1 MQTKTYQYYRK
12 GDMSDLKK
20 IKKES
25 QGITKSTQNIY
36 QMVQSRKERYQEV
49 LPDPEAAGRFVQASL
64 TAIKMS
70 PKLQQCSPDSILK
83 ALMESARYGLE
94 PNSPLSEAA
103 LVPYGEKVEFL
114 IEYRGLLKF
123 AWNSGL
129 VTSIDYDKICE
140 NDKYEYSKGDGA
152 KFTHTP
158 TFDERGKPLAYYASA
173 KIKGGGEVRTVMSL
187 KEIQAHGKQFSKS
200 FNASSSPWQ
209 TDFDAM
215 AIKTVLRQLIDK
227 KLPKSTTPVG
237 KLMAEAAHQEDI
249 PEETRHDR
257 IEVETEYEEI

>member
-1 MQTKTYQYYRK
+1 MEDIQK
-12 GDMSDLKK
+12 M
-20 IKKES
+20 KKES
-25 QGITKSTQNIY
+25 KAVTKSEQSIY
-36 QMVQSRKERYQEV
+36 QMVRSRKDLYKEV
-49 LPDPEAAGRFVQASL
+49 LPDPDSAGRFVQASL

-70 PKLQQCSPDSILK
+70 PKLQQCNPDSILK

-129 VTSIDYDKICE
+129 VTSIDFDKLCE
-140 NDKYEYSKGDGA
+140 NDKWEYSKGDNA
-152 KFTHTP
+152 KFSHTP
-158 TFDERGKPLAYYASA
+158 SFDDRGKVLAYYASA
-173 KIKGGGEVRTVMSL
+173 KIKGGGTVRTVMSL
-187 KEIQAHGKQFSKS
+187 REIQAHGKQFSKS
-200 FNASSSPWQ
+200 FTASTSPWQ

-237 KLMAEAAHQEDI
+237 ILMSEAAHQEDI
-249 PEETRHDR
+249 PEDDR
-257 IEVETEYEEI
+257 NNRLEVETEYEEI